1 MRLAQRFTAF
11 FAGLLMLA
19 LVACSPASTHK
30 SAGEVI
36 DDTVITAKVK
46 SALIADPDLKA
57 YQINVETYKGTVQ
70 LSGFVSG
77 ADHIQ
82 KATQLTRDIKGVT
95 SVKNDLSV
103 RQ

>member
-19 LVACSPASTHK
+19 LVACSPTSTHK
-30 SAGEVI
+30 STGEVI
-36 DDTVITAKVK
+36 DDTVITARVK

-70 LSGFVSG
+70 LSGFVSS
-77 ADHIQ
+77 ADHIP
-82 KATQLTRDIKGVT
+82 KATALTRDIKGVT
-95 SVKNDLSV
+95 SVKNDLAI

>member
-1 MRLAQRFTAF
+1 MRIAQRFTAF
-11 FAGLLMLA
+11 IVAVVMLA
-19 LVACSPASTHK
+19 MVACTPASSRK
-30 SAGEVI
+30 SPGEVI

-70 LSGFVSG
+70 LSGFVT
-77 ADHIQ
+77 APDHIQ
-82 KATQLTRDIKGVT
+82 KATQMTRDIKGVS

>member
-19 LVACSPASTHK
+19 LVACSASTHK
-30 SAGEVI
+30 SPGEVI

>member
-19 LVACSPASTHK
+19 LVACSSTATHK
-30 SAGEVI
+30 STGEVI
-36 DDTVITAKVK
+36 DDTVVTAKVK

-70 LSGFVSG
+70 LSGFVS
-77 ADHIQ
+77 APDHIQ